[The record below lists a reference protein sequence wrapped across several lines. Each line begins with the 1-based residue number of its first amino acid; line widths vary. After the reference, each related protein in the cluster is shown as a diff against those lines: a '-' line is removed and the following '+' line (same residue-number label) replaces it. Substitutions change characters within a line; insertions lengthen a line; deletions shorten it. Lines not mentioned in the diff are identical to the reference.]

1 MSNKSVV
8 VFPVKLAKKPTSYQS
23 GVGKFGSRRE
33 GGKRVHA
40 GSDIY
45 APVGTPVIAANSG
58 TIRHISP
65 VFYRN
70 VSAIE
75 INHPTWVGRY
85 CEITLVKGLKE
96 GQQVKAG
103 DVIGYVARIEG
114 IEASMLHFEMYD
126 DQERTD
132 PLTDRTRSGYERR
145 SDLLDPTGFLDAA
158 DLAKV

>member
-33 GGKRVHA
+33 GGKRIHA

-45 APVGTPVIAANSG
+45 APVGTPVLAANSG
-58 TIRHISP
+58 IVRRLSP
-65 VFYRN
+65 VFYKN
-70 VSAIE
+70 VGAVE
-75 INHPTWVGRY
+75 ITHTTWVGRY
-85 CEITLVKGLKE
+85 CEISIVKGLKE
-96 GQQVKAG
+96 GQQVNAG

-126 DQERTD
+126 DQDRTE
-132 PLTDRTRSGYERR
+132 PLTDRTRKGYERR
-145 SDLLDPTGFLDAA
+145 SDVLDPTSFLDSA